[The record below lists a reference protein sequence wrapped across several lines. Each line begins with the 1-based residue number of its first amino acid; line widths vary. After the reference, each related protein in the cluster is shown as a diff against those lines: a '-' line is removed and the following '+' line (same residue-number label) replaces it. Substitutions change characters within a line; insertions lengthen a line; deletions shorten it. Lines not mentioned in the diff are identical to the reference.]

1 MALIAIVDDQITNR
15 RIYSRL
21 AASLVPGADVQS
33 FADPIKALEWT
44 KENLPDIV
52 ISDFQMGTMN
62 GASFTAAF
70 RAQKGCED
78 VPVIIVT
85 AYEDKSFRYRALDA
99 GATDFITSPGG
110 CARIWHASQESAAS
124 QTAPARFAK
133 ARHANAAEAGEE
145 HPPRRLGTTP
155 ERGNAAPGDRYGS
168 RPDQRDGRRFQL

>member
-44 KENLPDIV
+44 KENIPDIV

-70 RAQKGCED
+70 RAQEGCED

-99 GATDFITSPGG
+99 GATDFITSPVD
-110 CARIWHASQESAAS
+110 AREFG
-124 QTAPARFAK
+124 TRLRNLLRLR
-133 ARHANAAEAGEE
+133 RHQLDLQKRGTQMQQKLEKNT
-145 HPPRRLGTTP
+145 RLG
-155 ERGNAAPGDRYGS
+155 D
-168 RPDQRDGRRFQL
+168 